1 MYPQANRR
9 WTVSGEALGNV
20 MEQDIKHI
28 AENFNL
34 DGKFIRSE
42 PFGSGH
48 INDTYELTCEQ
59 DGGLIHYIL
68 QRINHEVFKN
78 PPAMMENIRR
88 VTNHIRRKLQEQHST
103 LASRQLIVIGTKD
116 GADFLLDNCG
126 NYWRIYNRIDDA
138 FTYDTIE
145 SPELA
150 YEAARMFGRFAAMLT
165 DLSGPPLHE
174 TIPDFHTTPKR
185 LEAFEEVLRQDPCNR
200 AKDVRPEIDF
210 VHKNTEICDVLLN
223 YVSKGE
229 IPIRITHND
238 TKINNVLMDEKTHK
252 GVCVIDLDTV
262 MPGLSLYDF
271 GDMVRTATN
280 PAEED
285 ERDLSKVTMRMPIFE
300 MLLKGYAEE
309 THTFLT
315 PAEKKNM
322 AFAGKLITFEQM
334 IRFLAD
340 HLAGD
345 IYYKIHREGH
355 NLDRCRTQMK
365 MVQSIIEQED
375 AMNALADSVFQEL
388 S

>member
-1 MYPQANRR
+1 
-9 WTVSGEALGNV
+9 
-20 MEQDIKHI
+20 MEHDIKHI
-28 AENFNL
+28 AEKFNL
-34 DGKFIRSE
+34 AGKLINSGAY
-42 PFGSGH
+42 GSGH
-48 INDTYELTCEQ
+48 INDTYCLTCELGNDQ
-59 DGGLIHYIL
+59 IHYIL

-88 VTNHIRRKLQEQHST
+88 VTSHIRRKLQEQRNK
-103 LASRQLIVIGTKD
+103 LASRQLVVIDTKD
-116 GADFLLDNCG
+116 DSNFFLDDDG
-126 NYWRIYNRIDDA
+126 NYWRIYNRIEDA

-165 DLSGPPLHE
+165 DLPGPPLHE

-185 LEAFEEVLRQDPCNR
+185 LKTFMEVLQDDPCNR
-200 AKDVRPEIDF
+200 ARDAGTEIDF
-210 VHKNTEICDVLLN
+210 VLDNAGICDVLLN

-229 IPIRITHND
+229 IPIRTTHND
-238 TKINNVLMDEKTHK
+238 TKINNVLLDAKTHE

-280 PAEED
+280 SAEED
-285 ERDLSKVTMRMPIFE
+285 QRDLSKVTMRMPIFE
-300 MLLKGYAEE
+300 MLLKGFAEE

-322 AFAGKLITFEQM
+322 VFAGKLITFEQM

-365 MVQSIIEQED
+365 MVQSITAQAE
-375 AMNALADSVFQEL
+375 AMNALAESVFKEL
-388 S
+388 P

>member
-1 MYPQANRR
+1 
-9 WTVSGEALGNV
+9 
-20 MEQDIKHI
+20 MEHDIKYI

-34 DGKFIRSE
+34 NGKLIQSE
-42 PFGSGH
+42 SFGSGH
-48 INDTYELTCEQ
+48 INDTYCLTCER
-59 DGGLIHYIL
+59 DGRQIHYIL
-68 QRINHEVFKN
+68 QRINHHVFKK

-88 VTNHIRRKLQEQHST
+88 VTNHIRRKLQEQQNK
-103 LASRQLIVIGTKD
+103 LVSRQLIVIETKN
-116 GADFLLDNCG
+116 GADFFLDDRG
-126 NYWRIYNRIDDA
+126 NYWRIYNRIENA
-138 FTYDTIE
+138 VTYDTLDSAE
-145 SPELA
+145 MA
-150 YEAARMFGRFAAMLT
+150 YEAARMFGRFAALLT
-165 DLSGPPLHE
+165 DLPGPPLHE
-174 TIPDFHTTPKR
+174 TIPDFHATPKR
-185 LEAFEEVLRQDPCNR
+185 FKTFVEVLQQDPCNR
-200 AKDVRPEIDF
+200 AKNVEAEIDF
-210 VHKNTEICDVLLN
+210 VLENAGICDVLLN
-223 YVSKGE
+223 HAGKGE
-229 IPIRITHND
+229 IPVRITHND
-238 TKINNVLMDEKTHK
+238 TKINNVLLDEKTHE

-300 MLLKGYAEE
+300 MLLKGFAEE
-309 THTFLT
+309 THAFLT
-315 PAEKKNM
+315 PTEKKNLV
-322 AFAGKLITFEQM
+322 FAGKLITFEQM

-365 MVQSIIEQED
+365 MVRSIIAQEE

>member
-1 MYPQANRR
+1 M
-9 WTVSGEALGNV
+9 
-20 MEQDIKHI
+20 MEHDIQHL

-34 DGKFIRSE
+34 DGKLIRHKS
-42 PFGSGH
+42 FGSGH
-48 INDTYELTCEQ
+48 INDTYCLTCEQ
-59 DGGLIHYIL
+59 DGGEIHYIL

-78 PPAMMENIRR
+78 PPQMMENIRR
-88 VTNHIRRKLQEQHST
+88 VTNHIRQKLQEQQNK
-103 LASRQLIVIGTKD
+103 LASRQIVVIDTKD
-116 GADFLLDNCG
+116 GSDFYLDNRG
-126 NYWRIYNRIDDA
+126 NYWRLYNRIENA
-138 FTYDTIE
+138 VTYDTIE

-150 YEAARMFGRFAAMLT
+150 YEAARMFGWFAAMLT
-165 DLSGPPLHE
+165 DLTGPPLHE

-185 LEAFEEVLRQDPCNR
+185 LKTFLEVLQQDPHNK

-210 VHKNTEICDVLLN
+210 VLENADICDVLLN
-223 YVSKGE
+223 HVSKGE
-229 IPIRITHND
+229 IPIRTTHND
-238 TKINNVLMDEKTHK
+238 TKINNVLLDEKTHK

-285 ERDLSKVTMRMPIFE
+285 EQDLSKVTMRMPIFE
-300 MLLKGYAEE
+300 MLLKGFAEE

-322 AFAGKLITFEQM
+322 VFAGKLITFEQM

-345 IYYKIHREGH
+345 VYYKIHREGH

-365 MVQSIIEQED
+365 MVQSITAQQEQ
-375 AMNALADSVFQEL
+375 MNALAESVFKEL
-388 S
+388 

>member
-1 MYPQANRR
+1 
-9 WTVSGEALGNV
+9 
-20 MEQDIKHI
+20 MEHDLKHI

-34 DGKFIRSE
+34 TGELIRYES
-42 PFGSGH
+42 FGSGH
-48 INDTYELTCEQ
+48 INDTYCLTCEKDNRQ
-59 DGGLIHYIL
+59 THYIL

-78 PPAMMENIRR
+78 PPQMMENIRR
-88 VTNHIRRKLQEQHST
+88 VTKHIHRKLQEQQNI
-103 LASRQLIVIGTKD
+103 LASRQLIVIETKD
-116 GADFLLDNCG
+116 GAYFYRDDSG
-126 NYWRIYNRIDDA
+126 NYWRVYNRIENA
-138 FTYDTIE
+138 ITYDTME

-150 YEAARMFGRFAAMLT
+150 FEAARMFGRFAAMLT
-165 DLSGPPLHE
+165 DLPGPPLHE
-174 TIPDFHTTPKR
+174 TIVDFHATSKR
-185 LEAFEEVLRQDPCNR
+185 FKTFTEVLRQDPCNR
-200 AKDVRPEIDF
+200 AKDAGAEIDF
-210 VHKNTEICDVLLN
+210 VLENAGICDVLLN
-223 YVSKGE
+223 HVEKAE
-229 IPIRITHND
+229 IPIRTTHND
-238 TKINNVLMDEKTHK
+238 TKINNVLLDEKTHK

-285 ERDLSKVTMRMPIFE
+285 QRDLSKVTMRMPIFE
-300 MLLKGYAEE
+300 MLLRGFAEE

-345 IYYKIHREGH
+345 VYYKIHREGH

-365 MVQSIIEQED
+365 MVQSIIAQEE
-375 AMNALADSVFQEL
+375 AMNALADTVFDEL